1 MFARIYQP
9 AQNAMQSGRAG
20 AKWVLAFKR
29 SSESQ
34 IDPLT
39 GTYRSSDM
47 QNQIKLEFD
56 SLDDAINYA
65 KSKNIPHRV
74 INRVASKPIPRS
86 YSENFSYDRKHP
98 WTH

>member
-9 AQNAMQSGRAG
+9 AQSAMQSGRGA
-20 AKWVLAFKR
+20 AKWTLQFQR
-29 SSESQ
+29 SSDTQ

-56 SLDDAINYA
+56 SVEEAIAYA

-74 INRVASKPIPRS
+74 INRAVSKPIPRS
-86 YSENFSYDRKHP
+86 YSENFSFERKHP

>member
-9 AQNAMQSGRAG
+9 AQCAMQSGRGA
-20 AKWVLAFKR
+20 AKWVLEFNKT
-29 SSESQ
+29 SNSK

-47 QNQIKLEFD
+47 QNQIKLTFD
-56 SLDDAINYA
+56 DVESAIAYA

-74 INRVASKPIPRS
+74 INRAASKPIARS

>member
-20 AKWVLAFKR
+20 VKWVLVFKR
-29 SSESQ
+29 SSDAQ
-34 IDPLT
+34 IDALT

-56 SLDDAINYA
+56 NLEDAIAYA
-65 KSKNIPHRV
+65 KSKNIAHRV
-74 INRVASKPIPRS
+74 INRAVSKPIPRS